1 MKIFSRLLVLFFLL
15 SFSGCAEKP
24 PEKPT
29 GPEWIY
35 EKDAV
40 SLRIKADPLLN
51 VIDGEPHTLMLCLY
65 QLRSK
70 SMFEQLSGNEDG
82 MYQLLDCES
91 FDSSVNMAKRLII
104 HPDQD
109 MTIITD
115 RLAGT
120 RYQGIVAGYFTLQQ
134 ERMTRV
140 IDIPAVL
147 SQDGKSYLADRLKLV
162 VNLGS
167 EQIAAIRKN

>member
-1 MKIFSRLLVLFFLL
+1 MKNFSWFFVLFFLL

-24 PEKPT
+24 PKKPLDPQWT
-29 GPEWIY
+29 Y

-51 VIDGEPHTLMLCLY
+51 VIEGEPHTLMLCLY
-65 QLRSK
+65 QLRNT

-82 MYQLLDCES
+82 IYQLLDCES
-91 FDSSVNMAKRLII
+91 FDSSVNMAKRLIV
-104 HPDQD
+104 HPGQD

-120 RYQGIVAGYFTLQQ
+120 KHQGIVAGYFTLQK
-134 ERMTRV
+134 ERMIRV
-140 IDIPAVL
+140 VDIPTVL
-147 SQDGKSYLADRLKLV
+147 SPDGKAYLVDKLNLV
-162 VNLGS
+162 INLGS

>member
-1 MKIFSRLLVLFFLL
+1 MKKNSLFFVLL
-15 SFSGCAEKP
+15 FLLFFSGCAERL
-24 PEKPT
+24 PEQPT
-29 GPEWIY
+29 GPEWTY

-65 QLRSK
+65 QLRDK

-82 MYQLLDCES
+82 IYQLLDCEA
-91 FDSSVNMAKRLII
+91 FDSSVNMAKRLIV
-104 HPDQD
+104 HPGQD
-109 MTIITD
+109 MTIVTD

-120 RYQGIVAGYFTLQQ
+120 QHQGIVAGYYTLQK
-134 ERMTRV
+134 ERMIRA
-140 IDIPAVL
+140 IDISTIL
-147 SQDGKSYLADRLKLV
+147 SQEENAYLVDRLNLV